1 MEPEALRRRAR
12 LSQAG
17 AEHDQTRLSGRD
29 TDPDYIRD
37 LEHFPSL
44 THRQIHDRVQAM
56 RPADLH
62 TAADTWISIADSI
75 FGAVT
80 TLHATVQTALTDS
93 MSGHLADA
101 AATAARR
108 FVQDATDTAEI
119 THSTGHRIIATAY
132 AAEAL
137 RKTVPPPKTD
147 GPTADRDEQYHLAL
161 AALDANYTPIYPPAG
176 AGVPAFFTVMTP
188 AGAAGAFSGG
198 ATDPAAALTEGSAF
212 TPQSAAPGGQV
223 PGGFLGTRQQVS
235 DPTASSTNAPV
246 PQSIPGLRDAL
257 DTNSPTSRSTAP
269 DKTDQGPESSPN
281 HQSSN
286 TARPL
291 DVGTTPA
298 TTTGPGSPTRTA
310 TTPTADPARTGRPTT
325 PSPTFPWSHPFSP
338 NPFPDPSHSFP
349 GPPSPE
355 PTTPTRPLTT
365 LDRPATAAA
374 TPPGMFAPGT
384 RANQSPETSHR
395 CPTWLV
401 RDRQD
406 ELLGAALPHVA
417 PILGAEFPSA
427 RNDPIQQAD
436 DRPG

>member
-56 RPADLH
+56 RPGDLH

-80 TLHATVQTALTDS
+80 TLHATVQTALTND

-101 AATAARR
+101 ATTAARR

-137 RKTVPPPKTD
+137 RKSVPPPKTD
-147 GPTADRDEQYHLAL
+147 GPAADRDEQYHLAL

-176 AGVPAFFTVMTP
+176 AGVPAYFTVMTP
-188 AGAAGAFSGG
+188 GVGISGG
-198 ATDPAAALTEGSAF
+198 ATDPAAAPTEGAAF
-212 TPQSAAPGGQV
+212 TPQSAAPDGQV
-223 PGGFLGTRQQVS
+223 PGGFPGTRPQLS

-246 PQSIPGLRDAL
+246 PQVIPGLRDAD
-257 DTNSPTSRSTAP
+257 DTNSPIDQSTAA
-269 DKTDQGPESSPN
+269 DKTDRGPGQSPS
-281 HQSSN
+281 HRSSN
-286 TARPL
+286 ARPL
-291 DVGTTPA
+291 DVETTPA
-298 TTTGPGSPTRTA
+298 TTTSPDSPSRTA
-310 TTPTADPARTGRPTT
+310 TTPTADPTRTGRPPT
-325 PSPTFPWSHPFSP
+325 PSPTVPRSRPFSP
-338 NPFPDPSHSFP
+338 NPFPDPSRSYP
-349 GPPSPE
+349 GPTSPE
-355 PTTPTRPLTT
+355 PTTPARPLTT
-365 LDRPATAAA
+365 LDKPATAAT

-384 RANQSPETSHR
+384 RANQTPETSHH

-427 RNDPIQQAD
+427 RNDPLQHSD
-436 DRPG
+436 DRSG